1 MEGVFDERILAPE
14 STDQFLWILIVA
26 AFGAFFAAFGIGAND
41 VANAFA
47 TSVGAKALTIKQ
59 AVLLAGIFEF
69 AGAVFL
75 GSHVTKTIRKGI
87 ADVACFEDNPGILM
101 YGNMCVVY
109 TTGIWLLLAS
119 FFELPVST
127 THSTIGGIVGM
138 AMTYRGADCVVWYEK
153 ADLFPYLK
161 GVSAIVAS
169 WVLSPVL
176 SGVIAVFLFLFV
188 RTFVLRSADS
198 AKRAIIL
205 FPFLSTTS
213 VTLLKQIFF
222 IVYKGAKGL
231 GLDDTSL
238 PMAFAWALGLGALCG
253 LCMICTVLPYMKRDI
268 AAKFNED
275 GTMKPVRAGV
285 RTRKG
290 VAASQARAQQTGV
303 VGFVM
308 NQMNQ
313 DIHSSVKDSEYVSA
327 IHDNAEKFDPRA
339 EEAFKYVQVFTAICD
354 SFSHGANDV
363 ANAMGP
369 FAGIYIVYTTGVV
382 SEEDGELGNDAFWIL
397 ALGGVGIVAGLAIY
411 GGERST
417 EEMRGQPGKCG
428 CKRGDAAPT
437 FRASV
442 AFVTRP
448 LHTIPL
454 STTHCQ
460 VGATTG
466 VALLE
471 GTGGVNGTVLGKTV
485 FGWIITIVVCALTC
499 SALFAQGAYAPYV
512 YDTLDWVEEATS
524 VSST

>member
-1 MEGVFDERILAPE
+1 MNGVFDERILAPE
-14 STDQFLWILIVA
+14 TTDQFLWILIVG

-59 AVLLAGIFEF
+59 AVILAGIFEF
-69 AGAVFL
+69 LGAVFL

-87 ADVACFEDNPGILM
+87 ADIECFEDNPGILM

-109 TTGIWLLLAS
+109 TTGVWLLLAS
-119 FFELPVST
+119 FLELPVST

-138 AMTYRGADCVVWYEK
+138 AMTYRGADCVVWYEE

-176 SGVIAVFLFLFV
+176 SGFIAVALFLFV
-188 RTFVLRSADS
+188 RTFVLRSENS
-198 AKRAIIL
+198 AKRAIWI
-205 FPFLSTTS
+205 FPFLVTATIS
-213 VTLLKQIFF
+213 VNVFF

-231 GLDDTSL
+231 DLDETPLST
-238 PMAFAWALGLGALCG
+238 AFAYALGLGAACG
-253 LCMICTVLPYMKRDI
+253 LIMVPTVLPYMRKQID
-268 AAKFNED
+268 AKFNED
-275 GTMKPVRAGV
+275 GTLKPVAEV
-285 RTRKG
+285 EAK
-290 VAASQARAQQTGV
+290 AQQSGV

-313 DIHSSVKDSEYVSA
+313 DIHASVKDSEYVSA

-369 FAGIYIVYTTGVV
+369 FAGIYLVYTTGVV
-382 SEEDGELGNDAFWIL
+382 EKEGDLGSDAFWIL

-411 GGERST
+411 GYKIISAIGVKIAKITPS
-417 EEMRGQPGKCG
+417 RGFAIELGSAMMVIIG
-428 CKRGDAAPT
+428 SR
-437 FRASV
+437 
-442 AFVTRP
+442 
-448 LHTIPL
+448 LEIPL

-485 FGWIITIVVCALTC
+485 FGWIITIVVCAISC
-499 SALFAQGAYAPYV
+499 SVLFAQGAYAPYV
-512 YDTLDWVEEATS
+512 YDTIDLPETTS
-524 VSST
+524 SS

>member
-1 MEGVFDERILAPE
+1 
-14 STDQFLWILIVA
+14 
-26 AFGAFFAAFGIGAND
+26 
-41 VANAFA
+41 
-47 TSVGAKALTIKQ
+47 
-59 AVLLAGIFEF
+59 
-69 AGAVFL
+69 
-75 GSHVTKTIRKGI
+75 
-87 ADVACFEDNPGILM
+87 M

-127 THSTIGGIVGM
+127 THSTVGGIVGM
-138 AMTYRGADCVVWYEK
+138 AMTYRGADCVVWYEE

-169 WVLSPVL
+169 WALSPVF
-176 SGVIAVFLFLFV
+176 SAVIAVALFLFV
-188 RTFVLRSADS
+188 RTVVLRSPDAH
-198 AKRAIIL
+198 KRAVNI
-205 FPFLSTTS
+205 FPFL
-213 VTLLKQIFF
+213 VTATIATNVFF

-238 PMAFAWALGLGALCG
+238 STAFAWALGLGGGVG
-253 LCMICTVLPYMKRDI
+253 LLMIPTVLPYMRKNI
-268 AAKFNED
+268 AAKFNDD
-275 GTMKPVRAGV
+275 GTLKPV
-285 RTRKG
+285 
-290 VAASQARAQQTGV
+290 AAVEEKEKQSGV

-313 DIHSSVKDSEYVSA
+313 DIHSSVKDSEYVSQ

-369 FAGIYIVYTTGVV
+369 FAGIYLVYTTGEV
-382 SEEDGELGNDAFWIL
+382 SKEGDLGNDAFWIL
-397 ALGGVGIVAGLAIY
+397 ALGGLGIVAGLAIY
-411 GGERST
+411 GYKIIAAIGVKIAKITPS
-417 EEMRGQPGKCG
+417 RGFAIELGSAMMVIIG
-428 CKRGDAAPT
+428 
-437 FRASV
+437 
-442 AFVTRP
+442 TR
-448 LHTIPL
+448 LEIPL

-471 GTGGVNGTVLGKTV
+471 GSGGVNGTVLGKAV

-499 SALFAQGAYAPYV
+499 SVIFAQGAYAPYV
-512 YDTLDWVEEATS
+512 YDTIILPETTS
-524 VSST
+524 SS

>member
-1 MEGVFDERILAPE
+1 MDGVFEERILAPE
-14 STDQFLWILIVA
+14 TTDQWLWILIVA
-26 AFGAFFAAFGIGAND
+26 SFGAFFAAFGIGAND

-59 AVLLAGIFEF
+59 AVVLAAIFEF

-87 ADVACFEDNPGILM
+87 ADIECFEDNPGILM

-127 THSTIGGIVGM
+127 THSTVGGIVGM
-138 AMTYRGADCVVWYEK
+138 AMTYRGADCVVWYEE

-169 WVLSPVL
+169 WALSPL
-176 SGVIAVFLFLFV
+176 FSAVIAVALFLFM
-188 RTFVLRSADS
+188 RTFVLRSPDAH
-198 AKRAIIL
+198 KRAINV
-205 FPFLSTTS
+205 FPFL
-213 VTLLKQIFF
+213 VTATIAVNVFF

-238 PMAFAWALGLGALCG
+238 STAFAWALGLGGGIG
-253 LCMICTVLPYMKRDI
+253 LAMIPTVLPYMRRNI

-275 GTMKPVRAGV
+275 GTLKPV
-285 RTRKG
+285 
-290 VAASQARAQQTGV
+290 AAVEEKEKQSGM

-313 DIHSSVKDSEYVSA
+313 DIHSSVKDSEYVSQ

-369 FAGIYIVYTTGVV
+369 FAGIYIVYTTGEVTT
-382 SEEDGELGNDAFWIL
+382 EGDLGNDAFWIL
-397 ALGGVGIVAGLAIY
+397 ALGGIGIVAGLAIY
-411 GGERST
+411 GYKIIAAIGVKIAKITPS
-417 EEMRGQPGKCG
+417 RGFAIELGSAMMVIIG
-428 CKRGDAAPT
+428 
-437 FRASV
+437 
-442 AFVTRP
+442 TR
-448 LHTIPL
+448 LEIPL

-471 GTGGVNGTVLGKTV
+471 GAGGVNGTVLAKAV

-499 SALFAQGAYAPYV
+499 SVIFAQGAYAPYV
-512 YDTLDWVEEATS
+512 YDTIILPETTS
-524 VSST
+524 SS

>member
-1 MEGVFDERILAPE
+1 MEGAFQERILAPE
-14 STDQFLWILIVA
+14 TTDQWLWILIVA

-59 AVLLAGIFEF
+59 AVVLAGIFEF
-69 AGAVFL
+69 LGAVFL

-87 ADVACFEDNPGILM
+87 ADVRQTKYMVECFEDNPGILM

-138 AMTYRGADCVVWYEK
+138 AMTYRGADCVVWYEE
-153 ADLFPYLK
+153 AEMFPYLK

-169 WVLSPVL
+169 WALSPVL
-176 SGVIAVFLFLFV
+176 SGIIAVFLFLFV

-198 AKRAIIL
+198 YKRAVLI
-205 FPFLSTTS
+205 FPFL
-213 VTLLKQIFF
+213 VTATVAVNVFF

-231 GLDDTSL
+231 DLDETSL
-238 PMAFAWALGLGALCG
+238 STAFAYALGLGCGCG
-253 LCMICTVLPYMKRDI
+253 LIMIPTVLPYMRKNI

-275 GTMKPVRAGV
+275 GTLKPVSEPRAALL
-285 RTRKG
+285 
-290 VAASQARAQQTGV
+290 VAETEAKAQQTGV

-369 FAGIYIVYTTGVV
+369 FAGIYLVYSTGKV
-382 SEEDGELGNDAFWIL
+382 EKDGDLGSNAFWIL
-397 ALGGVGIVAGLAIY
+397 AMGGLGIVAGLAIY
-411 GGERST
+411 GYKIIAAIGLTSGLVFVLHLNSFTLHKHVRNPSNVDST
-417 EEMRGQPGKCG
+417 
-428 CKRGDAAPT
+428 
-437 FRASV
+437 F
-442 AFVTRP
+442 
-448 LHTIPL
+448 
-454 STTHCQ
+454 Q

-471 GTGGVNGTVLGKTV
+471 GAGGVNGAVLGKTV
-485 FGWIITIVVCALTC
+485 FGWIITIVVCAITC
-499 SALFAQGAYAPYV
+499 AVIFAQGAYAPYA
-512 YDTLDWVEEATS
+512 YDTIELPPDTS
-524 VSST
+524 SSS

>member
-1 MEGVFDERILAPE
+1 MDGVYDERILAPE
-14 STDQFLWILIVA
+14 ATDQFLWILIVA

-59 AVLLAGIFEF
+59 AVVLAGIFEF
-69 AGAVFL
+69 LGAVFL

-87 ADVACFEDNPGILM
+87 ADIECFEDNPGILM

-119 FFELPVST
+119 FLELPVST

-138 AMTYRGADCVVWYEK
+138 AMTYRGPSCVVWYEE

-169 WVLSPVL
+169 WALSPVL
-176 SGVIAVFLFLFV
+176 SGIIAVALFLFV
-188 RTFVLRSADS
+188 RTFVLRSPNS
-198 AKRAIIL
+198 YKRAIII
-205 FPFLSTTS
+205 FPFLVLATIA
-213 VTLLKQIFF
+213 VNVFF

-238 PMAFAWALGLGALCG
+238 RTAFAYALGLGGATAL
-253 LCMICTVLPYMKRDI
+253 LMVPTVLPHMRKSI
-268 AAKFNED
+268 ALKFNED
-275 GTMKPVRAGV
+275 GTLKPVRFNW
-285 RTRKG
+285 
-290 VAASQARAQQTGV
+290 TGEAV
-303 VGFVM
+303 KEVKAEQSGMVGFVM

-369 FAGIYIVYTTGVV
+369 FAGIYLVYTSGAVE
-382 SEEDGELGNDAFWIL
+382 SEGNLGNNAFWIL
-397 ALGGVGIVAGLAIY
+397 GLGGLGIVAGLAIY
-411 GGERST
+411 GYKIIAAIGVKIAKITPS
-417 EEMRGQPGKCG
+417 RGFAIELGSAMMVIIG
-428 CKRGDAAPT
+428 
-437 FRASV
+437 
-442 AFVTRP
+442 TR
-448 LHTIPL
+448 LEIPL

-460 VGATTG
+460 VL
-466 VALLE
+466 VPPPVLLFWKE
-471 GTGGVNGTVLGKTV
+471 PAVST
-485 FGWIITIVVCALTC
+485 APC
-499 SALFAQGAYAPYV
+499 SARPCSGGSSPSWCAPSPAPSSLPREP
-512 YDTLDWVEEATS
+512 THHTS
-524 VSST
+524 TTPSNKLINLISF

>member
-1 MEGVFDERILAPE
+1 
-14 STDQFLWILIVA
+14 
-26 AFGAFFAAFGIGAND
+26 
-41 VANAFA
+41 
-47 TSVGAKALTIKQ
+47 
-59 AVLLAGIFEF
+59 
-69 AGAVFL
+69 
-75 GSHVTKTIRKGI
+75 
-87 ADVACFEDNPGILM
+87 M

-138 AMTYRGADCVVWYEK
+138 AMTYRGADCVVWYEE

-161 GVSAIVAS
+161 GISAIVAS

-176 SGVIAVFLFLFV
+176 SAVIAVALFLFM
-188 RTFVLRSADS
+188 RTFVLRSPDS
-198 AKRAIIL
+198 HKRAIVV
-205 FPFLSTTS
+205 FPFL
-213 VTLLKQIFF
+213 VTATIAVNVFF

-231 GLDDTSL
+231 DLDETSL
-238 PMAFAWALGLGALCG
+238 STAFAWALGLGGGIG
-253 LCMICTVLPYMKRDI
+253 LLMIPTVLPYMRKNI

-275 GTMKPVRAGV
+275 GTLKPV
-285 RTRKG
+285 
-290 VAASQARAQQTGV
+290 AAVEEKEKQSGM

-313 DIHSSVKDSEYVSA
+313 DIHSSVKDSEYVSQ

-369 FAGIYIVYTTGVV
+369 FAAIYLVYSTGVV
-382 SEEDGELGNDAFWIL
+382 SSEGDLGDDAFWIL
-397 ALGGVGIVAGLAIY
+397 ALGGFGIVVGLAIY
-411 GGERST
+411 GYKIIAAIGVKIAKITPS
-417 EEMRGQPGKCG
+417 RGFAIELGSAMMVIIG
-428 CKRGDAAPT
+428 
-437 FRASV
+437 
-442 AFVTRP
+442 TR
-448 LHTIPL
+448 LEIPL

-471 GTGGVNGTVLGKTV
+471 GAGGVNGTVLGKSV
-485 FGWIITIVVCALTC
+485 FGWIITIIVCALTC
-499 SALFAQGAYAPYV
+499 SVIFAQGAYAPYV
-512 YDTLDWVEEATS
+512 YDTIILPETTS
-524 VSST
+524 SS

>member
-1 MEGVFDERILAPE
+1 MDGVFDERILAPE
-14 STDQFLWILIVA
+14 TTDQFLWILIVA

-59 AVLLAGIFEF
+59 AVVLAGIFEF
-69 AGAVFL
+69 LGAVFL

-87 ADVACFEDNPGILM
+87 AEIECFEDNPGILM

-127 THSTIGGIVGM
+127 THSTVGGIVGM
-138 AMTYRGADCVVWYEK
+138 AMTYRGADCVVWYEE

-169 WVLSPVL
+169 WALSPVF
-176 SGVIAVFLFLFV
+176 SAVIAVALFLFM
-188 RTFVLRSADS
+188 RTFVLRSPDS
-198 AKRAIIL
+198 HKRAINV
-205 FPFLSTTS
+205 FPFL
-213 VTLLKQIFF
+213 VTVTIATNVFF

-231 GLDDTSL
+231 GLDETSL
-238 PMAFAWALGLGALCG
+238 SDAFAWALGLGGGIG
-253 LCMICTVLPYMKRDI
+253 LLMIPTVLPYMRRNI
-268 AAKFNED
+268 ATKFNED
-275 GTMKPVRAGV
+275 GTLKPV
-285 RTRKG
+285 
-290 VAASQARAQQTGV
+290 AAVEEKEKQSGV

-308 NQMNQ
+308 NQMNK
-313 DIHSSVKDSEYVSA
+313 DIHSSVKESEYVSQ

-369 FAGIYIVYTTGVV
+369 FAGIYIVYTTGEV
-382 SEEDGELGNDAFWIL
+382 SKEGDLGDDAFWIL
-397 ALGGVGIVAGLAIY
+397 ALGGLGIVAGLAIY
-411 GGERST
+411 GYKIIAAIGVKIAKITPS
-417 EEMRGQPGKCG
+417 RGFAIELGSAMMVIIG
-428 CKRGDAAPT
+428 
-437 FRASV
+437 
-442 AFVTRP
+442 TR
-448 LHTIPL
+448 LEIPL

-471 GTGGVNGTVLGKTV
+471 GAGGVNGTVLGKAV

-499 SALFAQGAYAPYV
+499 SVLFAQGAYAPYV
-512 YDTLDWVEEATS
+512 YDTIILPETTS
-524 VSST
+524 SS